1 MRTKKTLRLRG
12 SKSYG
17 RGWRKSR
24 HKGGSRGGTGR
35 AGTKTHKVMAR
46 ILQEK
51 KRIRNLKAINL
62 RDLEPR
68 LDRYIRKKYLVLT
81 NRTQKLYRITS
92 KFYTKFRK
100 VIGEGQLSVKLQ
112 KSPYVRFS
120 KTVKTK
126 ML

>member
-12 SKSYG
+12 SQSYG

-35 AGTKTHKVMAR
+35 AGTKTHKFIAR
-46 ILQEK
+46 VLEEK

-68 LDRYIRKKYLVLT
+68 LERYIRKKFIV
-81 NRTQKLYRITS
+81 ITS
-92 KFYTKFRK
+92 KENNTYRLTEKFHNK
-100 VIGEGQLSVKLQ
+100 FKKIIGEGQLSVKLQ
-112 KSPYVRFS
+112 KSPYVKFS

-126 ML
+126 MI